1 MRLRTVVLALAL
13 ACGLTTVAEAKK
25 SKVFYPGI
33 GKKTKQNHKRP
44 VFKPGKANA
53 RHGGK
58 RPKVPHVK
66 HR

>member
-1 MRLRTVVLALAL
+1 MRLRTVALALAL
-13 ACGLTTVAEAKK
+13 AVGLTAVAEAKK
-25 SKVFYPGI
+25 QGVFYPGI
-33 GKKTKQNHKRP
+33 GKKTKKNNKRP

-53 RHGGK
+53 RASGK